1 MTVIYFLPPFPSR
14 LAEALFDATV
24 LIVMLSPMLYIFLF
38 SPLLTNIKERREAE
52 EEVKKLNRELERRIS
67 DLEEV
72 NNELESFSY
81 SVSHDLRSPL
91 LGIQGF
97 SQLLVE
103 DYSNVLDSRGTDF
116 LQRVISSGKRMSQI
130 IESLLALSRV
140 SRVEMHHED
149 VDLSEMALAISDEL
163 SQRYPEC
170 HVDLSIGK
178 RIVVRGDARLLRI
191 VMENL
196 LSNAW
201 KYTSKQPNPRI
212 EFGMLKQKDGT
223 RVYYVRD
230 NGAGFNM
237 DQAGRLF
244 AAFER
249 LHSPDEYPGTGVGLA
264 TVQRIINRHGGR
276 IWAES
281 EAGKGAV
288 FYFTVSTLN
297 TEMQHG

>member
-38 SPLLTNIKERREAE
+38 SPLLSNIKERREAE

-67 DLEEV
+67 ELEEV
-72 NNELESFSY
+72 NKELESFSY
-81 SVSHDLRSPL
+81 SVSHDLRSPI

-97 SQLLVE
+97 SELLVE
-103 DYSNVLDSRGTDF
+103 DYSNVMDSRGADF
-116 LQRVISSGKRMSQI
+116 LQRVLTSAKRMSQI
-130 IESLLALSRV
+130 IDSLLALSRV
-140 SRVEMHHED
+140 ARIEMCHED
-149 VDLSEMALAISDEL
+149 VDLTEMARAISSEF
-163 SQRYPEC
+163 SQRHPES
-170 HVDLSIGK
+170 HVKLVIENG
-178 RIVVRGDARLLRI
+178 IVANGDARLLRI

-212 EFGMLKQKDGT
+212 EFGMIKEKDET

-237 DQAGRLF
+237 AKANRLF
-244 AAFER
+244 APFER
-249 LHSPDEYPGTGVGLA
+249 LHSAEEYPGTGVGLA

-281 EAGKGAV
+281 EVGKGTV
-288 FYFTVSTLN
+288 FYFTL
-297 TEMQHG
+297 